1 MGPGSRLSSGE
12 CEMDGSTR
20 PPKDEW
26 PFPPIEVPLHLAST
40 ALLVID
46 MQHFDASRGY
56 GVGPTMFER
65 APRLAEYY
73 FDRVDRVVVPNIARL
88 LEAFRGAKARVIY
101 VTLGAELDDLA
112 DLPAASRARSRK
124 REAAVGRPTFYPR
137 SSFECQI
144 IPSLAPLKGE
154 LVVNKTSLGAF
165 NSTLL
170 DLTLRNLGIE
180 TLVITGVV
188 TTACIET
195 TARDAA
201 DRGFNVVIAEDG
213 CAAWDEESHRST
225 LRAFSRH
232 FGRVDT
238 VEHLLQVV
246 RSGGDPA
253 T

>member
-1 MGPGSRLSSGE
+1 MRVAPDRA
-12 CEMDGSTR
+12 D
-20 PPKDEW
+20 DEW
-26 PFPPIEVPLHLAST
+26 PFPPIDVPLRLSTT

-46 MQHFDASRGY
+46 MQHFDVSREY

-73 FDRVDRVVVPNIARL
+73 FGRVEHVVVPNIARL
-88 LEAFRGAKARVIY
+88 LDAFRAARARVIY
-101 VTLGAELDDLA
+101 ITFGAELDDLA
-112 DLPAASRARSRK
+112 DMPATSRARSRK

-144 IPSLAPLKGE
+144 VPSLAPLKGE

-165 NSTLL
+165 NSTVLES
-170 DLTLRNLGIE
+170 TLRNLGIE

-201 DRGFNVVIAEDG
+201 DRGFNVIVVDDG
-213 CAAWDEESHRST
+213 CAAWDEESHRAT

-232 FGRVDT
+232 FGRVET
-238 VEHLLQVV
+238 VKRLLEVV

-253 T
+253 